1 MAEEQV
7 ELNWDDEQKGEVIT
21 YIRTLGD
28 KTRDY
33 FASAIQY
40 ANEQKKETPEEFWR
54 KLFYERK
61 TPYRE
66 PIQKEKGDYQKQQK
80 VRRKEITPEEAG
92 VLLQDVCP
100 ADPYH
105 ELDFQALC
113 KFLKYGDDRKF
124 PDGEEDDSKNFYNVF
139 QFNDRLVPE
148 KDYKCDRPNAR
159 KYGNNQRVY
168 KKQLS
173 RAFDLRNG
181 KMAHTSTGTMK
192 RITWDALEDAVATF
206 EFLTAQM
213 QRTEGW
219 MPEGMLPLK
228 DFWKKIRAEITKK
241 FGSAPLSLLNLGQEV
256 FETTED
262 LSPRQQ
268 ELLEEISDSLN
279 LDCRN
284 GMVYQQ
290 PNRAK
295 LLSIMR
301 GMYELLL
308 RGEAASAETAVAAQE
323 EQERQAQEQ
332 QEAMRQAEERE
343 AQLTAPLWNPVS
355 QKQAAVLRRAGT
367 MLSLTQEVWGA
378 LLDSFQ
384 ILMDET
390 LFLADEGQSLLQK
403 LLPVLAARHV
413 QLPLDAS
420 VVSAIF
426 RQFRSTV
433 PYTDLELEEMEPERR
448 TEMQALRRKM
458 HQEAKNGI
466 KVLRGLREKN
476 CLKVISS
483 PTDSREPYENIAW
496 LARMNPQA
504 RILVL
509 TLDRQLAEELAQLKS
524 HNAVAAKPDLD
535 GGLFFFRTTRETYT
549 DMLRPPQQEQPVPV
563 PPAAGT
569 QAGKSSEPKA
579 ERDVVLPVR
588 RVPISGEMMTAE
600 FADGTVENLRL
611 GEFLNSGGEGSIYLT
626 SREKMVAK
634 LYLPK
639 HLTQGRL
646 EKLRHMIAADPHME
660 GLCWPCA
667 LLHNS
672 LGEWIGFLMPRA
684 QGKELA
690 TTVLSPGRG
699 GGRNIKDMGWSR
711 RHLVT
716 VAGNI
721 AGLFAEMHQWGV
733 LMGDVNPRNFMVA
746 PDCTVYFVDCDSYQ
760 FDGFACPV
768 FSPLFLSPEIHER
781 MRATAGS
788 GASSFPRTREDE
800 CYSIAVLLFEILLL
814 GKAPYESRNS
824 NNDDVVQAIIDGN
837 FPYPYRSDDEDKED
851 LRRSPI
857 TAPLGIWRKIWSHM
871 PYMVKTGFYETFTR
885 KKGANR
891 PSAAEW
897 ARIMRSYREMIEE
910 GKSSDELQPTTYK
923 ELTDR
928 EGAVMVHKVCQQC
941 GKPFNMGEEVFR
953 RRHQRGEAVLC
964 DTCRDQQRNYEKRK
978 RMVRCDHCGRTFQSN
993 MAAWLAHEE
1002 KGKHLYCPGCVNEMV
1017 TCARCGKLYAE
1028 RREKVERLRG
1038 AGKALLCSDCFQ
1050 AMFTQAVCSECGE
1063 TYWDRTEMVESHQRA
1078 GRPLLCPKC
1087 RKRVSTT

>member
-7 ELNWDDEQKGEVIT
+7 GLGWDDEQKGEAVS

-33 FASAIQY
+33 FSSAIQY
-40 ANEQKKETPEEFWR
+40 ANEQKRETPEEFWR
-54 KLFYERK
+54 KLFYQRNK
-61 TPYRE
+61 PHQE
-66 PIQKEKGDYQKQQK
+66 PLQREKGDPQKRQE
-80 VRRKEITPEEAG
+80 VRRGEITPEKAG
-92 VLLQDVCP
+92 VLLPDVCP

-113 KFLKYGDDRKF
+113 KFLQYGYDRKF
-124 PDGEEDDSKNFYNVF
+124 PEGEEDDSKNFYEVF
-139 QFNDRLVPE
+139 RFNDDNVPQ
-148 KDYKCDRPNAR
+148 KDLLSAHPDVR
-159 KYGNNQRVY
+159 KYGSNRTVY
-168 KKQLS
+168 KKQLY

-181 KMAHTSTGTMK
+181 KMAHTSTGTQRRM
-192 RITWDALEDAVATF
+192 TWDVLEDAVATF

-219 MPEGMLPLK
+219 MPEGLLPLK
-228 DFWKKIRAEITKK
+228 EFWKKIRGEIAKK
-241 FGSAPLSLLNLGQEV
+241 FGSAPLSLLELGQEV
-256 FETTED
+256 FETET

-268 ELLEEISDSLN
+268 EQLDEISDSLN

-290 PNRAK
+290 PDRNK
-295 LLSIMR
+295 LLGIMR
-301 GMYELLL
+301 GMRELLL
-308 RGEAASAETAVAAQE
+308 RGEAASEETAAAARE
-323 EQERQAQEQ
+323 EQDRKAREQEA
-332 QEAMRQAEERE
+332 AMRQTEERE
-343 AQLTAPLWNPVS
+343 ARLTAPLWEPVP
-355 QKQAAVLRRAGT
+355 QKQAKALRRAGT
-367 MLSLTQEVWGA
+367 MLQLTQELWTS
-378 LLDSFQ
+378 LLEGFQ
-384 ILMDET
+384 LLVDET
-390 LFLADEGQSLLQK
+390 LFLADEGQSLLGK
-403 LLPVLAARHV
+403 LLPVLAACRI

-433 PYTDLELEEMEPERR
+433 PYTDLELEEVEPERR
-448 TEMQALRRKM
+448 AELQALRRKM

-466 KVLRGLREKN
+466 KVLRGLREQK
-476 CLKVISS
+476 CLKVLSS

-496 LARMNPQA
+496 LARMNPKS
-504 RILVL
+504 RFLVL
-509 TLDRQLAEELAQLKS
+509 TLDRQLAEELSQLKS
-524 HNAVAAKPDLD
+524 RNAVAAKPNLD
-535 GGLFFFRTTRETYT
+535 GGLLFFRATRETYAA
-549 DMLRPPQQEQPVPV
+549 MLRPAEEQPAPAQ
-563 PPAAGT
+563 PAASASGPE
-569 QAGKSSEPKA
+569 QDA
-579 ERDVVLPVR
+579 VLPVR
-588 RVPISGEMMTAE
+588 RAPISGEMITAQ
-600 FADGTVENLRL
+600 FGDGAEENLRL

-626 SREKMVAK
+626 SREKLVAK

-639 HLTQGRL
+639 HLTRSRL
-646 EKLRHMIAADPHME
+646 EKLRHMIAADPQIE
-660 GLCWPCA
+660 GLCWPRA
-667 LLHNS
+667 LLTNS

-690 TTVLSPGRG
+690 TTVFSPGRG

-721 AGLFAEMHQWGV
+721 AGLFAEMHQRGI

-760 FDGFACPV
+760 FEGFSCPV

-781 MRATAGS
+781 MRATPGGGS
-788 GASSFPRTREDE
+788 STFPRTQADE
-800 CYSIAVLLFEILLL
+800 RYSIAVLLFEILLL

-824 NNDDVVQAIIDGN
+824 NNDDVIQAIIDGN
-837 FPYPYRSDDEDKED
+837 FPYPYRGDDEDEVEV
-851 LRRSPI
+851 RRSPI
-857 TAPLGIWRKIWSHM
+857 AAPLGVWRKIWSHM
-871 PYMVKTGFYETFTR
+871 PYIVKTGFYETFTR

-897 ARIMRSYREMIEE
+897 ARLMRSYREMIEE

-928 EGAVMVHKVCQQC
+928 EGAAMVHKVCQQC

-953 RRHQRGEAVLC
+953 RRHQRGEETLC
-964 DTCRDQQRNYEKRK
+964 DTCRDQQRNYERRK
-978 RMVRCDHCGRTFQSN
+978 CMVTCDHCGRTFQSN

-1002 KGKHLYCPGCVNEMV
+1002 KGRRLYCPDCANETV
-1017 TCARCGKLYAE
+1017 TCSRCGKPYAE
-1028 RREKVERLRG
+1028 RREKVDRLRG
-1038 AGKALLCSDCFQ
+1038 SGKTLLCPDCFQ
-1050 AMFTQAVCSECGE
+1050 AVFTQAVCSECGD
-1063 TYWDRTEMVESHQRA
+1063 TYWDRAEMVENHQKA

-1087 RKRVSTT
+1087 RKRAGAT